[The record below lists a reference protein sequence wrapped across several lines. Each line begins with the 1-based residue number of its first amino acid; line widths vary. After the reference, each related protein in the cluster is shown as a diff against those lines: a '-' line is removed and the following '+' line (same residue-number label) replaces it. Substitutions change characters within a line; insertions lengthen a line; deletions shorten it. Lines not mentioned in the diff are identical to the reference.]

1 MVLAY
6 TSITGKLNQFI
17 NHKRTYHSPTMLSSL
32 RDNAL
37 RESNNA
43 VNRPLFP
50 RPHFLNNNTNAK
62 PAETRFHGKYLT
74 KNVTKMVKVKYQRDK
89 FSDENRAP
97 ICDSKIKNFN
107 YHRSSIATSSLA
119 SSAKSSKKRRR
130 ESFSF
135 NTQNTEA
142 KQVAFYVQQMK
153 KESKKNR

>member
-6 TSITGKLNQFI
+6 TSITDKLNQYI
-17 NHKRTYHSPTMLSSL
+17 NHKRTYHSPTMFSSL

-62 PAETRFHGKYLT
+62 PGETRFHGKYLT

-119 SSAKSSKKRRR
+119 SSAKSSKGGEEKVLVL
-130 ESFSF
+130 
-135 NTQNTEA
+135 THKIQKQN
-142 KQVAFYVQQMK
+142 KWRSMS
-153 KESKKNR
+153 SK